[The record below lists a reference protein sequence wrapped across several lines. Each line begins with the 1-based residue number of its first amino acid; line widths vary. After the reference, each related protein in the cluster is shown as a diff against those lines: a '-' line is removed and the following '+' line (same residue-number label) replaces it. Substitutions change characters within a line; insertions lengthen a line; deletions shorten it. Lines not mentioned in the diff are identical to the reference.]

1 MRLNNK
7 IALITGAGSGIGKAT
22 AIRFAAEGAAVAVAD
37 LSRST
42 AQKTVSKIEKLGG
55 RAIAISGDVS
65 IGVDAESMVTSTVDV
80 FDRLDILINSAGITA
95 RNALSPGSD
104 PEEIWDRVFE
114 VNLKG
119 TYLISSHAVKV
130 MQKGNGGS
138 IVNLSSIMGL
148 VGYPAGLGGGFNPYP
163 PSKGGVIQLTK
174 NMAIDFAKDNIRVNC
189 LCPGFVETDLTK
201 SLTKDPKIRESLED
215 RHPIGRLGKPEEIAY
230 AALYLSS
237 DEASYITGVSLAI
250 DGGYTAQ

>member
-22 AIRFAAEGAAVAVAD
+22 AIRFATEGASVAVVD
-37 LSRST
+37 LSKT
-42 AQKTVSKIEKLGG
+42 DAQKTVSKIENLGG
-55 RAIAISGDVS
+55 KAIAISGDVS
-65 IGVDAESMVTSTVDV
+65 IGVDAESMVSSTVDV
-80 FDRLDILINSAGITA
+80 FNRLDILINSAGVTA
-95 RNALSPGSD
+95 RNALSPGSN
-104 PEEIWDRVFE
+104 PEEIWDRVLE

-119 TYLISSHAVKV
+119 TYLISSYAVKN

-148 VGYPAGLGGGFNPYP
+148 VGYPAGIGGGLNPYP

-201 SLTKDPKIRESLED
+201 SLTEDPKIRESLEN
-215 RHPIGRLGKPEEIAY
+215 RHPIGRLGKPEEIAS

-237 DEASYITGVSLAI
+237 DEASYITGVSLAV